1 MKEYLCIGQVVKPQ
15 GVRGEIK
22 VLPLT
27 DDVERFLD
35 LARVFL
41 RADGGEERAV
51 TGARTREG
59 YAYLCLAGVSDRDAA
74 EALRGRELFVPRAE
88 AAPLPEGRYYIA
100 DLLGMQVVD
109 ESGRELGRLKD
120 VMQAGGNDVYE
131 VQGERTFRFPALK
144 RVLRRIDV
152 ENARMELD
160 GAVLAEIAVYDDA
173 D

>member
-51 TGARTREG
+51 TSAR
-59 YAYLCLAGVSDRDAA
+59 A
-74 EALRGRELFVPRAE
+74 
-88 AAPLPEGRYYIA
+88 
-100 DLLGMQVVD
+100 
-109 ESGRELGRLKD
+109 
-120 VMQAGGNDVYE
+120 
-131 VQGERTFRFPALK
+131 
-144 RVLRRIDV
+144 RR
-152 ENARMELD
+152 RRWC
-160 GAVLAEIAVYDDA
+160 
-173 D
+173 